1 MRDKK
6 IINITYVVQPGIGIS
21 TLSEEVKEWIEG
33 GWQPYGVP
41 FSEDGTLVQT
51 VVKYENDE

>member
-6 IINITYVVQPGIGIS
+6 IISISYVVQPGIGIS
-21 TLSEEVKEWIEG
+21 TLREEVKEWIEV

-41 FSEDGTLVQT
+41 FNDDGTLVQT